1 MYPKIF
7 RENAMP
13 AKTQKLSASL
23 EDYLEVIYHIAD
35 QKGAARARDIGLR
48 LGVAP
53 PSVTAALKLLA
64 DKKLINYVPYD
75 VITLTPYGHQI
86 VADVIHRH
94 EALRD
99 FLMNV
104 LDVSPEQAEPAACKM
119 EHAVPTDI
127 IERLIDFTRRVR
139 KCPNMDCHLKSTN
152 DI

>member
-1 MYPKIF
+1 
-7 RENAMP
+7 MP
-13 AKTQKLSASL
+13 TKTHKLSASL
-23 EDYLEVIYHIAD
+23 EDYLEVIYHIAKE
-35 QKGAARARDIGLR
+35 KGAARARDIGSR

-64 DKKLINYVPYD
+64 EKELINYVPYD
-75 VITLTPYGHQI
+75 VITLTPQGHRV

-99 FLMNV
+99 FLINV
-104 LDVSPEQAEPAACKM
+104 LDVSADQAEPAACKM

-139 KCPNMDCHLKSTN
+139 KCPNVNCHLKETKAAE
-152 DI
+152 